1 MKITLILSGCLT
13 AALLLALSA
22 YHQTVDTSPHRT
34 SEALA
39 DAMSSHGIELGEP
52 DADVDTAS
60 VATAST
66 AAANFKVVAY
76 RQSGRP

>member
-1 MKITLILSGCLT
+1 MKIALILSGCSI
-13 AALLLALSA
+13 AVLLLALSA

-39 DAMSSHGIELGEP
+39 DAMSSHGIELGDAE
-52 DADVDTAS
+52 ADVDTAS
-60 VATAST
+60 AAST
-66 AAANFKVVAY
+66 DASNFKVVAY